1 MTTARIELPP
11 KLIPVFSGE
20 ADVRGAYG
28 GRGSAKTRSFA
39 KMSAIRAYMWDQA
52 GRSGQIVCGRQFMN
66 SLADSSLEEVK
77 LAIADEPW
85 LAGQFEIG
93 EKYIRTKSGRV
104 YYTFV
109 GLDRNIDSIKSKA
122 RILLAWVD
130 EAEPVSDIAW
140 TKLIP
145 TLREE
150 DSELWVTWNPE
161 SDESATH
168 KRFRAA
174 SDPRYRVA
182 EINYRDNPKFPL
194 VLERQRKRDLLQ
206 RPEKYGH
213 IWDGDFLTI
222 TDAVIFQNR
231 VSVEEF
237 AEPPEGT
244 RFFYG
249 ADWGFAKDPTVLIRF
264 WIDDD
269 CLFVSH
275 EAFGHGVEIDETPA
289 LFDSVPG
296 SRDWP
301 IKADGAR
308 PETISYMRRKGFNIS
323 AAEKWPGSVEDGIAH
338 MKGFSRIVVHERC
351 AHIAREFRLYSY
363 KVDRV
368 SGDVLPIIVDDH
380 NHGIDAVRYGL
391 DGYIQARGGTG
402 VWARLAG

>member
-1 MTTARIELPP
+1 
-11 KLIPVFSGE
+11 
-20 ADVRGAYG
+20 
-28 GRGSAKTRSFA
+28 
-39 KMSAIRAYMWDQA
+39 MWDRA

-85 LAGQFEIG
+85 LASQFDIG
-93 EKYIRTKSGRV
+93 EKYIRTKSGRI

-168 KRFRAA
+168 KRFRAV
-174 SDPRYRVA
+174 SDPRYRVV

-194 VLERQRKRDLLQ
+194 VLERQRKRDLVQ

-231 VSVEEF
+231 ASVEEF
-237 AEPPEGT
+237 GEPPEGT
-244 RFFYG
+244 RFFFG

-269 CLFVSH
+269 CLFISH

-301 IKADGAR
+301 IRADGAR

>member
-20 ADVRGAYG
+20 ADVRAAYG

-39 KMSAIRAYMWDQA
+39 KMSAIRAYMWDRA

-85 LAGQFEIG
+85 LASQFDIG
-93 EKYIRTKSGRV
+93 EKYIRTKSGRI

-168 KRFRAA
+168 KRFRAV
-174 SDPRYRVA
+174 SDPRYRVV

-194 VLERQRKRDLLQ
+194 VLERQRKRDLVQ

-231 VSVEEF
+231 ASVEEF
-237 AEPPEGT
+237 GEPPEGT
-244 RFFYG
+244 RFFFG

-269 CLFVSH
+269 CLFISH

-301 IKADGAR
+301 IRADGAR